1 MFLCCT
7 VSQHVI
13 FGIAMSMINESTAAD
28 SAEPGPTAR
37 TPRELIKRLGGP
49 TKVAVALGLKQ
60 AAVSNWDNRGIPAK
74 WLPKIRAL
82 AASLSVELAERDL
95 ESAINWG

>member
-1 MFLCCT
+1 M
-7 VSQHVI
+7 
-13 FGIAMSMINESTAAD
+13 STANATIAVD
-28 SAEPGPTAR
+28 SANPEAAAC
-37 TPRELIKRLGGP
+37 TPRALVKRLGGP
-49 TKVAVALGLKQ
+49 TKVGAALGLQQ

-82 AASLSVELAERDL
+82 ALALGVEVTEADL